1 MSDGAHGGRADPWS
15 AEERTWNVEHA
26 QKDDIPVKAA
36 AFFTLVHQDK
46 PAIEILGQCKFM
58 KQSIFCYLKL

>member
-1 MSDGAHGGRADPWS
+1 
-15 AEERTWNVEHA
+15 
-26 QKDDIPVKAA
+26 VKAA

-58 KQSIFCYLKL
+58 KQSIVCYLKL